1 MPATK
6 KATVPGPCYGA
17 ELNSFRRKKRNNEMY
32 DANYIVYKPK
42 TRVVIRWDKN
52 NLRLV
57 NFCCRYHQLKTGC
70 HYQLFF
76 KKNTFLPKIK
86 YNSALLQ

>member
-52 NLRLV
+52 NFATGKFLLPV
-57 NFCCRYHQLKTGC
+57 PSIKNWLPLSNFL
-70 HYQLFF
+70 F
-76 KKNTFLPKIK
+76 KKIPSSRK
-86 YNSALLQ
+86 